1 MLLLA
6 ICFAVNN
13 AGLAGHQS
21 QPSVFRAEAYAI
33 PFYVSLSHGKKPIAD
48 LTIAH
53 FTIVLDKETYVP
65 VDVQQDPEKP
75 GHYVVSFKP
84 PDGVRDGNI
93 HNVEVRVKKRRLNAS
108 FKFSIPIQKPP
119 VSPD

>member
-1 MLLLA
+1 MLLA
-6 ICFAVNN
+6 ICLTLNN

-21 QPSVFRAEAYAI
+21 QPSIFRAEAYAV
-33 PFYVSLSHGKKPIAD
+33 PFYISLSHGKKPIEN

-53 FTIVLDKETYVP
+53 FKIILDKQTYVP
-65 VDVQQDPEKP
+65 LNVEEDPEKL

-84 PDGVRDGNI
+84 PDGARDGRI

-108 FKFSIPIQKPP
+108 FKFSIPIQKLPTA
-119 VSPD
+119 SGG

>member
-53 FTIVLDKETYVP
+53 FTIVLDKQTYVP
-65 VDVQQDPEKP
+65 VRASPEKHGP
-75 GHYVVSFKP
+75 LTKP
-84 PDGVRDGNI
+84 
-93 HNVEVRVKKRRLNAS
+93 AS
-108 FKFSIPIQKPP
+108 
-119 VSPD
+119 